1 MNGYLIAILALLL
14 FSRLLSAIVER
25 LNLGHIATD
34 IPDEFQGVYDE
45 EKYAQ
50 SQRYLRE
57 TTRFGELQES
67 LMLPVTIAFILL
79 GGFRWMHA
87 IAQSVSDQM
96 ILQGLVFCGILVL
109 GSQLLGLPFSLYST
123 FVIEAR
129 YGFNKTTPQTFVLDI
144 LKGWLLGLL
153 IGAPLFALVLWIF
166 GAVPH
171 AWLWA
176 WGSLSIIQ
184 LGLLFIAPV
193 VILPLFNRFSPLAAG
208 DLRTE
213 IEAFAATQAYRL
225 SGIFTID
232 GSRRSTKSNAY
243 FTGFGKTRRI
253 ALFDTLIEKHSV
265 PELVAVLAHEVG
277 HCKLGHIRKNIAISL
292 ASSLLMFFVLS
303 QFISRLYSNDMG
315 IQGPEEKHANRV
327 PLPLLRDEEVI
338 QEQPDQRGLT
348 ERYTEECVRFIR
360 DNASTASTGS
370 GQARSGQSSP
380 FFLYLAHMYVHVP
393 LFVPQRFLEQAENG
407 GYGGAVE
414 CIDWVAG
421 VIFDELQ
428 RQGLDD
434 NTMVIFTSDNG
445 SRAGGE
451 GGSNAPLRGTK
462 FQTWEGG
469 QRVPCIVRW
478 PGKVPAGRTCDELIT
493 SMDFLPTFAKLTGT
507 TAPQDITIDGKDIS
521 PLLFDEAGA
530 TSPHETF
537 WHYRLGNLEAV
548 RKGKWKLHVAKGKF
562 FNIADEPM
570 NELYDLEADIGEE
583 NNLFDEHPEVVEE
596 LLAVFQAARKELG
609 DTITGDEGSGK
620 REVGRVENPVP
631 LATYDENHPYIVA
644 AYDTPD
650 TAVMGG

>member
-1 MNGYLIAILALLL
+1 MNKPNIILINCDDLGYGDLACYGSEVNKTPYLDKMAEEGVRFTDYHVMSPVCSASRAAMLTGCYPQRVGIEGVL
-14 FSRLLSAIVER
+14 FPGDPIG
-25 LNLGHIATD
+25 LNL
-34 IPDEFQGVYDE
+34 DE
-45 EKYAQ
+45 
-50 SQRYLRE
+50 
-57 TTRFGELQES
+57 
-67 LMLPVTIAFILL
+67 VTIADVLKGQGYRTKIVGKWHCGDQPEFLPINH
-79 GGFRWMHA
+79 GF
-87 IAQSVSDQM
+87 DEYY
-96 ILQGLVFCGILVL
+96 
-109 GSQLLGLPFSLYST
+109 GLP
-123 FVIEAR
+123 
-129 YGFNKTTPQTFVLDI
+129 
-144 LKGWLLGLL
+144 
-153 IGAPLFALVLWIF
+153 
-166 GAVPH
+166 
-171 AWLWA
+171 
-176 WGSLSIIQ
+176 
-184 LGLLFIAPV
+184 
-193 VILPLFNRFSPLAAG
+193 
-208 DLRTE
+208 
-213 IEAFAATQAYRL
+213 
-225 SGIFTID
+225 
-232 GSRRSTKSNAY
+232 
-243 FTGFGKTRRI
+243 
-253 ALFDTLIEKHSV
+253 
-265 PELVAVLAHEVG
+265 
-277 HCKLGHIRKNIAISL
+277 
-292 ASSLLMFFVLS
+292 
-303 QFISRLYSNDMG
+303 YSNDMG

-360 DNASTASTGS
+360 DNASTTSTASTGS